1 MQELMDPDK
10 GANELEENLVNKLK
24 AWILVDVKGLRKEI
38 VSSFNSA
45 AFDIL
50 QDVLGEHLP
59 KALQENKTLKSM
71 PGKLS
76 AQGSTLQKEILELKN
91 T

>member
-1 MQELMDPDK
+1 MDPDK
-10 GANELEENLVNKLK
+10 GVNELAENLVNKLK

-59 KALQENKTLKSM
+59 KVLQENKTLKSM